1 MSVQV
6 RGVIEARA
14 KFQKIEAFLASPV
27 PMRGIVKDM
36 KEKILTDTARGHDYR
51 GRNFEP
57 YSAAYAK
64 KKGTKRPNLYLSGRM
79 LGAIRAEVVDPRHG
93 AVFVASESE
102 SGGASTAML
111 AQIHTT
117 GTGKQPQREFVNIT
131 PNALK
136 VFVKKHYDDPILVL
150 AREAR

>member
-6 RGVIEARA
+6 RGVTEAVRG
-14 KFQKIEAFLASPV
+14 FQKIEEFLASPK
-27 PMRGIVKDM
+27 PMQAIVNDI
-36 KEKILTDTARGHDYR
+36 KEKILADTARGHDYR

-64 KKGTKRPNLYLSGRM
+64 KKGTKRPDLRVSGRM
-79 LGAIRAEVVDPRHG
+79 LGAIRTEVVDPRHG
-93 AVFVASESE
+93 AVYVASESE

-136 VFVKKHYDDPILVL
+136 VFVKKHYNDPILVL
-150 AREAR
+150 AKGAR